1 MITDVDGVKHIEFGN
16 GTVIVGA
23 ANWVEEGR
31 IAGGALVFNS
41 ADKQPFGTPHPECCG
56 KDAEEQGADTLI
68 IFKSIETVDLVISYL
83 KEVRKI
89 ASKIGEEQTLR
100 EAP

>member
-23 ANWVEEGR
+23 AQWVIDGKTE
-31 IAGGALVFNS
+31 GGALFFNS

-56 KDAEEQGADTLI
+56 KDAEDQGADTLI
-68 IFKSIETVDLVISYL
+68 IFRKSEGIDLVIEYL
-83 KEVRKI
+83 NEIKKMIDSNEV
-89 ASKIGEEQTLR
+89 A
-100 EAP
+100 A